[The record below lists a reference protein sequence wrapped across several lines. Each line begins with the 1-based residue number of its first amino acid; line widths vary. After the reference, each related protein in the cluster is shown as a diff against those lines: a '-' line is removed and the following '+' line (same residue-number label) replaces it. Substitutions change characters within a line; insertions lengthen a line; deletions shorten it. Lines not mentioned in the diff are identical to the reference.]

1 MSADGDGEWTG
12 FSRAALGRP
21 PRELLRRA
29 FDLAE
34 WTGTQA
40 GVAVDLG
47 CGSGAE
53 TLALL
58 RRGWPSDS
66 ASRT

>member
-1 MSADGDGEWTG
+1 
-12 FSRAALGRP
+12 
-21 PRELLRRA
+21 
-29 FDLAE
+29 
-34 WTGTQA
+34 
-40 GVAVDLG
+40 VAVDLG